1 METRNNSL
9 LLPLLLAGTI
19 VVASLLSYGC
29 GGGGGGGGSSSSGT
43 LSVAITDKPSDD
55 YQAVV
60 VSIKEIRVVPAGR
73 ENAND
78 NDPGLPVVATF
89 NPPRTIDIM
98 QLHFLQMAL
107 GEVVLPA
114 GVYNQLRLILEANP
128 SQGNP
133 VNYLTLKSDP
143 NTMIGLDT
151 PSGQQSGLKIN
162 GKITVTPGVLNAILI
177 DFDPNTAIV
186 ARGNGQYNLKPQGI
200 RIVQLKDVLNTYGSI
215 AGIVSSTFKDWSTA
229 TISIK
234 RRGGI
239 NDTDPIAA
247 GTVFSNYTSSSWQAP
262 FTAFVPPNTPPN
274 PPTFAYKTFISA
286 KGFNLYSSSAVN
298 VSQNQTTD
306 LGRIQLINAP

>member
-1 METRNNSL
+1 METRNNSFFWL
-9 LLPLLLAGTI
+9 LFLAGTI
-19 VVASLLSYGC
+19 VVASLLTYGC

-60 VSIKEIRVVPAGR
+60 VSIKEIRVVPNGM

-89 NPPRTIDIM
+89 NPPRSIDIM

-114 GVYNQLRLILEANP
+114 GTYNQLRLILEANP

-133 VNYLTLKSDP
+133 VNYLTLKTAP
-143 NTMIGLDT
+143 NTLIELKT
-151 PSGQQSGLKIN
+151 PSAQQSGLKIN
-162 GKITVTPGVLNAILI
+162 GKILVQPGVINAILI

-186 ARGNGQYNLKPQGI
+186 ARGNGEYNLKPEGI
-200 RIVQLKDVLNTYGSI
+200 RIVQMKDSLNTFGSI

-229 TISIK
+229 TISVK

-247 GTVFSNYTSSSWQAP
+247 GTVFSNYTSGSWQAP
-262 FTAFVPPNTPPN
+262 FTAFVPPNMPPN

-298 VSQNQTTD
+298 VLQNQTTD
-306 LGRIQLINAP
+306 LGTIQLINAP